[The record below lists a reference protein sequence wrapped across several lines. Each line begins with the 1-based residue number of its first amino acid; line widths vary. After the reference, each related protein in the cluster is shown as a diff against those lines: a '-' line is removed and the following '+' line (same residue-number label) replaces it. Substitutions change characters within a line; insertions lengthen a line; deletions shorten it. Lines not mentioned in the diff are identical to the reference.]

1 MPLPLSRLGRL
12 LEQERY
18 REAQFEGE
26 RLIHAGTLTAEEL
39 AHAYKGTAMAS
50 YFRREVY
57 AAIKLG
63 EYAVAVAERTTN
75 WELINKCRYDLG
87 EYYLTLGDYPRAF
100 DHLLQCLNDL
110 HRTPHLVDV
119 EAGTH
124 HKLALLFRYRRQ
136 YADAIGSHHLSLDL
150 LRRCGNWPLLME
162 ALRGLVYCHLALDQ
176 PDEALPY
183 LQQLEHLLDEHPNE
197 QIAASLLTDWA
208 YYYQKIGDIRQS
220 MAFCTRAMAP
230 GLPGQDENV
239 LSTASVIAGENA
251 LALGRYDEAQLFSN
265 LAMQYALESRQSALM
280 NRAAALRRKLYELG
294 QIRP

>member
-1 MPLPLSRLGRL
+1 MPLSRLGRL